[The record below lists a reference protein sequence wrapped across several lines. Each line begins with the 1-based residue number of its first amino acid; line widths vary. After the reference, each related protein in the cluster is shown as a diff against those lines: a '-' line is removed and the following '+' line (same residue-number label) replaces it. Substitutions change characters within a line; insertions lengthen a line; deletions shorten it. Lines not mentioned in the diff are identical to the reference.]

1 MTKRVV
7 LNSTFI
13 IIEEMGNAP
22 YKIDN
27 LSRSV
32 HASYFQVGCN
42 NIDEIEECSP
52 QSNRPFSWRSVLNSK
67 FLLNV
72 QFFVRDGESS
82 DVLIPKV
89 AQDPR
94 RPTNLE
100 YSLDILNKTE
110 KVGFVDSQMNE
121 YDLYISSYTDQNS
134 KVFEISDEPSKN
146 IFETEKD
153 K

>member
-1 MTKRVV
+1 M
-7 LNSTFI
+7 
-13 IIEEMGNAP
+13 
-22 YKIDN
+22 
-27 LSRSV
+27 
-32 HASYFQVGCN
+32 
-42 NIDEIEECSP
+42 
-52 QSNRPFSWRSVLNSK
+52 
-67 FLLNV
+67 
-72 QFFVRDGESS
+72 
-82 DVLIPKV
+82 IPKV